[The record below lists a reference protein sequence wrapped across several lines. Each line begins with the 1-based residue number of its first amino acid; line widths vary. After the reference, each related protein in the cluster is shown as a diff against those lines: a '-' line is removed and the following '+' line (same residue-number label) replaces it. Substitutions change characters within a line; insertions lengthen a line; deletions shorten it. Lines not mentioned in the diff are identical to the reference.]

1 MNSPNRTT
9 PRVTVAGAGCGLSQD
24 SDSSLS
30 ARSPAKA
37 ALDKSPRLRSGR
49 RHCTASRRRAE
60 SGVYTVTAGT
70 GRMRTW
76 TLSYHGWRETQAG
89 PGRYSDRQRKARYAG
104 RESLAAEKR
113 YAIGKDRLTDTA
125 QLESLRHPAP
135 HAGSLC
141 ALGCHCGAGAYGR
154 TERWVLGK

>member
-9 PRVTVAGAGCGLSQD
+9 PRVTVAGAGCGLCQD

-49 RHCTASRRRAE
+49 RHCTASRRRSE

-76 TLSYHGWRETQAG
+76 VITVGGKPR
-89 PGRYSDRQRKARYAG
+89 PGR
-104 RESLAAEKR
+104 
-113 YAIGKDRLTDTA
+113 
-125 QLESLRHPAP
+125 
-135 HAGSLC
+135 
-141 ALGCHCGAGAYGR
+141 AGAVTGNGR
-154 TERWVLGK
+154 PGMPEGNPLPLRSDTR